1 MTLLITLT
9 LAGVA
14 GYLKI
19 TLTEDVEA
27 MSAGL
32 VACLG
37 LFLSIFFAPILIKL
51 ALLAALLLLPKA
63 PIVS

>member
-9 LAGVA
+9 LTGVA